1 MHSSATAREGWRSRT
16 TFILALAASAV
27 GLGNLWR
34 FSYLSGEHGGAPFVL
49 TYIFSLFVIAV
60 PVLVA
65 EVVVGSHGRAG
76 PIGAL
81 RVAADRSLV
90 SRKWSLVGVVACLT
104 GVLILSLYAVVAG
117 WGLAYANF
125 MYQGVFSAAPAV
137 EVGEHFVGFLSEPLQ
152 QVYWHGLFMLLT
164 GAVVVLGVRRGLGI
178 LVWLAVPALLALL
191 GYLIKFGFDYGD
203 MEAAGEFLF
212 ATRWVDFS
220 SSSALVAMGH
230 AFYSLSVG
238 VAAGICYGTYA
249 PERIPIGR
257 SVLAVAVFDS
267 MIALFA
273 GLAIFP
279 VVFANNVEPTY
290 GPGLLFVSL
299 PYAFGNTAQGEW
311 FGAMFFLLVVVAALG
326 SAVAIME
333 AVVSALKEYTRMARL
348 TSTVLVG
355 WVVWLLGIAII
366 VSFSSGVDD
375 NWFGKRNLFE
385 FLDFLSADI
394 LLPLVSLLFAV
405 FVGWRLRP
413 EILRHELYRESTGF
427 FLLWRT
433 LLRYVVPFAI
443 GLLLLTPL
451 LL

>member
-1 MHSSATAREGWRSRT
+1 MHLSSAAREGWRSRT
-16 TFILALAASAV
+16 TFVLALAASAV

-34 FSYLSGEHGGAPFVL
+34 FSYLSGEHGGAPFVV
-49 TYIFSLFVIAV
+49 TYIVSLFVIAV

-76 PIGAL
+76 PIVAL

-90 SRKWSLVGVVACLT
+90 SRKWSVVGWLACLS
-104 GVLILSLYAVVAG
+104 GLLILALYAVVAG
-117 WGLAYANF
+117 WALAYVNF

-137 EVGEHFVGFLSEPLQ
+137 EVGEHFAGFLAQPLQ
-152 QVYWHGLFMLLT
+152 QVYWHGLFMLALSV
-164 GAVVVLGVRRGLGI
+164 AVVLGVRRGLGAV
-178 LVWLAVPALLALL
+178 VWLAVPTLLALL
-191 GYLIKFGFDYGD
+191 GYLIKYGFDYGD
-203 MEAAGEFLF
+203 MDAAREFLF
-212 ATRWVDFS
+212 STRWVDFS
-220 SSSALVAMGH
+220 SASALVALGH
-230 AFYSLSVG
+230 AFYSLGVG
-238 VAAGICYGTYA
+238 VATGICFGAYA
-249 PERIPIGR
+249 PERVPIGR
-257 SVLAVAVFDS
+257 SVMAVAVFDS

-299 PYAFGNTAQGEW
+299 PYAFGNTAQGDW
-311 FGAMFFLLVVVAALG
+311 FGAMFFLLVAVAALG

-333 AVVSALKEYTRMARL
+333 AIVAALKEYTGLARL
-348 TSTVLVG
+348 TSSVVVG
-355 WVVWLLGIAII
+355 WVVWLLGVAII
-366 VSFSSGVDD
+366 VSFSPGVDD
-375 NWFGKRNLFE
+375 DWFGNRNLFE
-385 FLDFLSADI
+385 ILDFVSAEL

-433 LLRYVVPFAI
+433 LLRYIVPFAI

-451 LL
+451 LI